1 MSRRT
6 KTEDQQLQLDFTS
19 TLASKNSQVAED
31 MPQPQEKS
39 LSVPLVYDP
48 LNPSLTVLHR
58 AGIAGLYL
66 QIKAMEKLR
75 EDADDNQK
83 ENYIIPEHY
92 LSEDGRILTVNLTEE
107 SFHSLMRE
115 RYQGKMVKRISTV
128 KKNKAKKL
136 SDVSEALKCG
146 ETFYSAPI
154 QG

>member
-83 ENYIIPEHY
+83 ENYI
-92 LSEDGRILTVNLTEE
+92 
-107 SFHSLMRE
+107 M
-115 RYQGKMVKRISTV
+115 
-128 KKNKAKKL
+128 KKL
-136 SDVSEALKCG
+136 N
-146 ETFYSAPI
+146 YSIRWAKDCNSYEC
-154 QG
+154 QLDN